1 MIFEILWTPT
11 AQEHLQYWQKN
22 NTNKIDKI
30 RRLCKDIAN
39 HPTTGLGKPEHLK
52 YLENNTL
59 ENNIWSRRI
68 DQEHRFV
75 YQIKNKQVFIVQ
87 ARYHY

>member
-1 MIFEILWTPT
+1 MLKLIFEILWTPT
-11 AQEHLQYWQKN
+11 AQKHLRYWQKN
-22 NTNKIDKI
+22 NTKKIDKI
-30 RRLCKDIAN
+30 RKLCKDIEK

-52 YLENNTL
+52 YLGIY
-59 ENNIWSRRI
+59 IWSRRI
-68 DQEHRFV
+68 DQEHRLV